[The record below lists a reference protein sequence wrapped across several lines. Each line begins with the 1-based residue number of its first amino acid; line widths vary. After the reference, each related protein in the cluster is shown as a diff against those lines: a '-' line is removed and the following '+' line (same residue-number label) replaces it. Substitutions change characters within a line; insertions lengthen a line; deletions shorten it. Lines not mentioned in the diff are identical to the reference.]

1 MPRIAVYSG
10 SFDPITNGHL
20 DIIRRASR
28 VFDHVIV
35 AIANNSSKTATFSVT
50 ERLRMIEIAIRDIPG
65 ADVDSFEGLLVDYLK
80 RKNARVVIRGIRA
93 VSDMDYEFQMASMNR
108 QLYPEM
114 ETVFMMPD
122 ENYTYLSSSMIK
134 EVARL
139 GAKPGDYLP
148 ATVLQMLKKKLS
160 ARKGFAK
167 PSRAKSASSKKRSR

>member
-1 MPRIAVYSG
+1 MSRIAVYSG

-20 DIIRRASR
+20 DIIRRAAR
-28 VFDHVIV
+28 VFDHIIV
-35 AIANNSSKTATFSVT
+35 AVADNSGKSATFSVK
-50 ERLRMIEIAIRDIPG
+50 ERVQMIETAIRDLPS
-65 ADVDSFEGLLVDYLK
+65 ADVDSFRGLLVDYL
-80 RKNARVVIRGIRA
+80 RKKKARVVVRGIRA

-134 EVARL
+134 EVARR

-148 ATVLQMLKKKLS
+148 ANVLHMLKKKLH
-160 ARKGFAK
+160 APKPKAK
-167 PSRAKSASSKKRSR
+167 RKKR